1 MVGPSQKISKSS
13 QSRHSER
20 SKASVS
26 SGKHTS
32 VPQPDPEQIKQALN
46 SPEGQALLKLLQADG
61 GAGVQTASAALRG
74 GDTEGAMAALS
85 KLLAGTDA
93 EDLAKRMGEQL

>member
-13 QSRHSER
+13 QSRPAGGEGNAFPENR
-20 SKASVS
+20 TA
-26 SGKHTS
+26 T
-32 VPQPDPEQIKQALN
+32 PQPDPAQIKQALT

-61 GAGVQTASAALRG
+61 GAGVQTASAALRS
-74 GDTEGAMAALS
+74 GDTAGAMAALS

-93 EDLAKRMGEQL
+93 EDLARRMGEQL